1 VRWFVTLVLLLVPLG
16 LAAEQAGPRNPLFG
30 VGFDDALT
38 EPAGLAAV
46 LASVPPG
53 SWTHRIHVRLVVRRA
68 DLEPTPGR
76 YEFSAL
82 DARLDEYRRLPGV
95 DVYLDI
101 RATMPTPE
109 LMLGWTRF
117 VRELAGHAGPLAR
130 GYLFGADTPAGA
142 PADAVAYAF
151 FLKTTSIELR
161 AVRADAA
168 VILGGVGDAD
178 AAWLD
183 ALYDHDV
190 APYLDAIAL
199 VADRPSARIAPIVDR
214 RDAGAAIVIAG
225 APLGDSAATAAERF
239 AARQG
244 AVLGTRV
251 TGVTYAAEP
260 RVVAAA
266 LPAVAFLRDLIDQ
279 PLETLDD
286 ASAGLS
292 LVPAALPPLT
302 VTEAPTHRLIFGLST
317 AATYFIYSGA
327 PVELTITEATG
338 SRPVI
343 RDPVRLTRVPADTFS
358 HDAARKRATIKISGS
373 TWPLIVDWSAG
384 DASTRV
390 ERSDV
395 SSSVLPTVAEII
407 ARNQQA
413 QAAQDAVL
421 HTVIAN
427 ATMTQHFRASA
438 AQLAF
443 DVATENRFYTEG
455 KQTEF
460 EELSFRVNGLKYGV
474 DRPAFPLLQA
484 EKVLSLPL
492 DLRLTSDYR
501 YTLEGVADVDGR
513 ECFVLRFE
521 PIVADQ
527 SLYKGT
533 VWIDRQT
540 YLRAKVH
547 TIQTELTVPML
558 SSEETQHFARVGSVG
573 GLDIWLLVDLV
584 GQQNIMIAGTSLL
597 LERQLSF
604 RDVLLNP
611 EDFDAQRQQARAS
624 NRIMYRDTDKG
635 IRYLVLKDGLRV
647 VDDRLTTSAKA
658 LLLGV
663 NVDPS
668 YDYPLPLGGLNYL
681 DFQFLGPDSQLAV
694 LFAGV
699 LALVDVQRPHL
710 IGDKV
715 DGNANLFAIAVPS
728 SDRTYDESGERS
740 GERVY
745 TIPFTAG
752 GTLGWRL
759 TDRARL
765 TANYE
770 FRYDKYF
777 AEPEVTAP
785 EFQVPASTATNGVGL
800 GLEWRKAGYA
810 VAAHWTGYAR
820 AQWQS
825 WGTGD
830 DYSPSDQQYTR
841 HSLSLTKDIFTGIHK
856 FHLNAAYYGG
866 LRLDRF
872 SQYQFGFFDEHRIHG
887 VPSSGVRFSDLAMFR
902 ASYGFNLFDQYRA
915 EISFDQA
922 YGRDPHISSAWQR
935 ITGVGVGFLLRG
947 PYQTMIRGDVGKS
960 FLPAHYAKPGSLT
973 FQIQILKPL
982 K

>member
-1 VRWFVTLVLLLVPLG
+1 MRCISVVLLLLLAPLG

-38 EPAGLAAV
+38 EPAGLASV

-53 SWTHRIHVRLVVRRA
+53 AWTHRIHVRLVVRRA

-101 RATMPTPE
+101 RATTPTPE
-109 LMLGWTRF
+109 LMAGWTRF
-117 VRELAGHAGPLAR
+117 LRELAGHAGPLAR
-130 GYLFGADTPAGA
+130 GYLVGAGA
-142 PADAVAYAF
+142 PTGAPVDATAYAF

-161 AVRADAA
+161 TVRADTA

-178 AAWLD
+178 ATWLES
-183 ALYDHDV
+183 LYDQDI
-190 APYLDAIAL
+190 APYIDAIAL
-199 VADRPSARIAPIVDR
+199 VADGPYARIAPIIDR

-244 AVLGTRV
+244 GVLGTRV
-251 TGVTYAAEP
+251 TGVTYAAAP
-260 RVVAAA
+260 TVVAAA

-279 PLETLDD
+279 PLEVLDD

-292 LVPAALPPLT
+292 LAPVGGAGAAA
-302 VTEAPTHRLIFGLST
+302 VTHRLIFGLST
-317 AATYFIYSGA
+317 AATYLVYTGGPA
-327 PVELTITEATG
+327 ELTITEPTG
-338 SRPVI
+338 TRPVI
-343 RDPVRLTRVPADTFS
+343 RDLVRMTRVPSDSFAHNPAT
-358 HDAARKRATIKISGS
+358 KRATVGLPPATGPFI
-373 TWPLIVDWSAG
+373 LDWSAG

-460 EELSFRVNGLKYGV
+460 EELSFRVNGLKYGT
-474 DRPAFPLLQA
+474 DRPPFPLLQA

-492 DLRLTSDYR
+492 DLRLTTDYR

-513 ECFVLRFE
+513 ECFVLRFD

-547 TIQTELTVPML
+547 TIQTELSVPML
-558 SSEETQHFARVGSVG
+558 SSEETQHFARVGSIG
-573 GLDIWLLVDLV
+573 GLDIVLLVDLV
-584 GQQNIMIAGTSLL
+584 GQQNIMIAGASLL
-597 LERQLSF
+597 VERQLSF

-611 EDFDAQRQQARAS
+611 ADFDAQRQQARAS

-635 IRYLVLKDGLRV
+635 LRYLVLKDGQRV

-681 DFQFLGPDSQLAV
+681 DFQFLGPESQLAV

-699 LALVDVQRPHL
+699 LALIDVQRPHL
-710 IGDKV
+710 IGDSF

-728 SDRTYDESGERS
+728 SDRTYDETGERS

-745 TIPFTAG
+745 TIPFTTGA
-752 GTLGWRL
+752 TLGWRIA
-759 TDRARL
+759 DRLRL

-770 FRYDKYF
+770 FRYDWYF

-800 GLEWRKAGYA
+800 GVEWRKAGYA
-810 VAAHWTGYAR
+810 IAAHWTGYAR
-820 AQWQS
+820 AQWKS
-825 WGTGD
+825 WGSGD
-830 DYSPSDQQYTR
+830 DYSPADQQYTR

-902 ASYGFNLFDQYRA
+902 ASYGFNLLEQYRA

-922 YGRDPHISSAWQR
+922 YGRDPHINQAWQR
-935 ITGVGVGFLLRG
+935 ITGVGIGFLLRG
-947 PYQTMIRGDVGKS
+947 PKQTMIRGDIGKS

-982 K
+982 